1 MLFNVFLA
9 LLAAFEPFVVG
20 SPWDL
25 RSLRRF
31 HRNRSNDQCDAHK
44 IVTSGYPRI
53 EGPRTL
59 DDRIVIVGAGI
70 GGVHMASLLKD
81 RGYKNVI
88 ILEQRPEIGGKAY
101 SRFYRGVWNEF
112 GTVFFSDIYDQ
123 TAKLI
128 QQYTPSFR
136 IKSKSTSSVRLNDYE
151 ETSWRSLLIQNTRET
166 NAQVALRR
174 IIAQLDKY
182 ERIHR
187 CLFGNYSSE
196 LMPRPTPDVMYEIRG
211 TVLEFLQRND
221 LMLLAPYFRV
231 YLTTNGYGYI
241 NETAAVYGLMW
252 VPPVVIRGTFTPTNG
267 FSILEGGFQ
276 VIVNEIAK
284 QRNLDIR
291 LGVDVVQIQR
301 RNGPSGVFV
310 TYRSK
315 ESPAVLTDRFD
326 FLILSPAMNSLID
339 IVDFRPKELNIFKNL
354 VNANY
359 VTSLVESD
367 IGRRTRDPQV
377 YFNQEIEQLSY
388 SMYASISFYH
398 AKNNITGDDYRL
410 GIRENG
416 PDGGPQE
423 TTMYYQYGLENP
435 WAKDIDLMIQS
446 KLFTILKRFDKTN
459 PRVLEQTK
467 WGYYFPRFPAQAAD
481 RGYLWDILDMQGR
494 FNTWYIGSSVC
505 FESFESVIEYNN
517 LLMRLKH

>member
-1 MLFNVFLA
+1 MLSSAILA
-9 LLAAFEPFVVG
+9 LLVAFGPFVIG
-20 SPWDL
+20 YPGEYRGIGGFSGI
-25 RSLRRF
+25 
-31 HRNRSNDQCDAHK
+31 RSNTQCNNHK

-53 EGPRTL
+53 RGPRTL

-81 RGYKNVI
+81 RGYRNVV

-101 SRFYRGVWNEF
+101 SQFYRGVWNEF

-123 TAKLI
+123 TANLI
-128 QQYTPSFR
+128 KQYTPSFR
-136 IKSKSTSSVRLNDYE
+136 IKSKADSSVRLNDNE
-151 ETSWRSLLIQNTRET
+151 ETTWQRILLQNTRET
-166 NAQVALRR
+166 NPQEGLRR
-174 IIAQLDKY
+174 IVAQLDRY

-221 LMLLAPYFRV
+221 LLLLAPYFRV
-231 YLTTNGYGYI
+231 YLTTNGYGYT
-241 NETAAVYGLMW
+241 NETAAIYGLMW
-252 VPPVVIRGTFTPTNG
+252 VPPPVIRGTLTPENG
-267 FSILEGGFQ
+267 FWLLEGGFQ
-276 VIVNEIAK
+276 VIVKEIAK

-301 RNGPSGVFV
+301 KNGPSGVYV
-310 TYRSK
+310 TYK
-315 ESPAVLTDRFD
+315 PKGSPAVLTDRFD
-326 FLILSPAMNSLID
+326 FLILSPAMNSLFD
-339 IVDFRPKELNIFKNL
+339 IVDFHPKELNIFNYL

-377 YFNQEIEQLSY
+377 YFNQEIDQLSY

-416 PDGGPQE
+416 PDGRSKE
-423 TTMYYQYGLENP
+423 TAMYYQYGLENP
-435 WAKDIDLMIQS
+435 WAKDIDSMIQS

-459 PRVLEQTK
+459 PRVLEQIK
-467 WGYYFPRFPAQAAD
+467 WGYYFPRFPPPAAD
-481 RGYLWDILDMQGR
+481 RGYLWDILDMQGQ

-505 FESFESVIEYNN
+505 FESFESVVEYNN
-517 LLMRLKH
+517 LLMKLKH

>member
-1 MLFNVFLA
+1 MDFHAFLA
-9 LLAAFEPFVVG
+9 LLAAFWPFAVG

-25 RSLRRF
+25 RTLRRF
-31 HRNRSNDQCDAHK
+31 QRNRSNDQCKAHK

-53 EGPRTL
+53 RGPRTL

-81 RGYKNVI
+81 RGYRNVV

-112 GTVFFSDIYDQ
+112 GTVFFTDIYDQ

-128 QQYTPSFR
+128 EKYTPDFR
-136 IKSKSTSSVRLNDYE
+136 IKSKSTSSVMQNDNE
-151 ETSWRSLLIQNTRET
+151 ETSWRESLIQNTGET
-166 NAQVALRR
+166 NPQVALRR
-174 IIAQLDKY
+174 IVAQLNRY
-182 ERIHR
+182 EQIHR

-221 LMLLAPYFRV
+221 LLLLAPYFRV

-241 NETAAVYGLMW
+241 NETAAIYGLMW
-252 VPPVVIRGTFTPTNG
+252 VPPVVIRGTFTSTNG
-267 FSILEGGFQ
+267 FWILEGGFQ
-276 VIVNEIAK
+276 VLVNEIAK

-301 RNGPSGVFV
+301 KNGPSGVSV
-310 TYRSK
+310 TYKSK
-315 ESPAVLTDRFD
+315 GIPAVLTDRFD
-326 FLILSPAMNSLID
+326 FLILSPAMNSLFD
-339 IVDFRPKELNIFKNL
+339 IVNFHPKEQNIFKNL

-377 YFNQEIEQLSY
+377 YFSQEIDQLSY

-416 PDGGPQE
+416 PDGRSQE

-435 WAKDIDLMIQS
+435 WAKDIDSMIQS

-467 WGYYFPRFPAQAAD
+467 WGYYFPRFPPPAAD
-481 RGYLWDILDMQGR
+481 RGYLWDILDMQGQ

-517 LLMRLKH
+517 LLMKLQY